1 MPGGREEAKMIERV
15 HGIDRH
21 KSFSTISVVNR
32 QGEEVQFE
40 GACREFGKY
49 VEGLGPTDAV
59 VLEASTGCFWWADQ
73 IEAKGARCFVVDPRK
88 FRIIK
93 DSWNKTDK
101 HDARNLAKALWVHV
115 VTGEFGIPTVNKP
128 AVVVRELRKL
138 FAQYCLLNRQIATHK
153 NNAQAIFVENGV
165 ELKRELKRRLF
176 APESGLGVL
185 KEMNISAASRICLEL
200 TLQVLWKVGAAKER
214 LATEILLGGEALKS
228 QVELLISIKGVTPL
242 IALAFL
248 ADVADIRRF
257 RTLRKM
263 NAYLGLVPR
272 ACNSGGKERPG
283 HITRESRKLTR
294 TILTQCVHHVA
305 ASSASLDRY
314 YQELREKRGTGRARI
329 AVIRKLCGMMR
340 RMLISGEQYRWMDQG
355 LYEKKLKQYARV
367 LKRGKEER
375 TAA

>member
-1 MPGGREEAKMIERV
+1 LAKGEEARMIERV

-21 KSFSTISVVNR
+21 KQFSTISVLNR
-32 QGEEVQFE
+32 QGEEVRFE
-40 GACREFGKY
+40 GACRELGAY
-49 VEGLGPTDAV
+49 VEGLGACDAV
-59 VLEASTGCFWWADQ
+59 VLEASTGSFWWADQ
-73 IEAKGARCFVVDPRK
+73 IEARGARCFVVDPRK

-128 AVVVRELRKL
+128 SAVVRELRRL
-138 FAQYCLLNRQIATHK
+138 FAQYCLLNRQLGMVK
-153 NNAQAIFVENGV
+153 NNAQAIFVDNGV
-165 ELKRELKRRLF
+165 ELKKAAKHQLF
-176 APESGLGVL
+176 AADSGLEFLRG
-185 KEMNISAASRICLEL
+185 MNVSAASHVSLEL
-200 TLQVLWKVGAAKER
+200 TLQVLWKVQEAKKR
-214 LATEILLGGEALKS
+214 LTAEILLAGEALKS

-248 ADVADIRRF
+248 ADVADVRRF

-272 ACNSGGKERPG
+272 ANNSGGKDRPG
-283 HITRESRKLTR
+283 HISRESRKLTR

-305 ASSASLDRY
+305 ASSPSLDRY

-340 RMLISGEQYRWMDQG
+340 RMLLSGEQYRWMDG
-355 LYEKKLKQYARV
+355 SLYAKKLGQYELV
-367 LKRGKEER
+367 LRRAKEER
-375 TAA
+375 PAA

>member
-1 MPGGREEAKMIERV
+1 MIERV

-21 KSFSTISVVNR
+21 KSFSAISVLNR
-32 QGEEVQFE
+32 GGEEVRFE
-40 GACREFGKY
+40 GACRDLGSY
-49 VEGLGPTDAV
+49 VEGLGPCEAA

-73 IEAKGARCFVVDPRK
+73 IEAKGAKCFIVDPHR

-115 VTGEFGIPTVNKP
+115 VTGEFGLPTVYKP
-128 AVVVRELRKL
+128 SAVVRELRRL
-138 FAQYCLLNRQIATHK
+138 FAQYCLLNRQVATLK
-153 NNAQAIFVENGV
+153 NNAQAIFVDNGV
-165 ELKRELKRRLF
+165 ELRKATRSRLF
-176 APESGLGVL
+176 AAESELESL
-185 KEMNISAASRICLEL
+185 KEMNVSAASRVCLEL
-200 TLQVLWKVGAAKER
+200 TLQVLGKVQEAKER
-214 LATEILLGGEALKS
+214 LAAEILAAGEPLKS
-228 QVELLISIKGVTPL
+228 QVELLITIKGVTPL

-248 ADVADIRRF
+248 ADVADVRRF

-272 ACNSGGKERPG
+272 ASNSGGKERPG

-340 RMLISGEQYRWMDQG
+340 RMLLSGEQYRWMDG
-355 LYEKKLKQYARV
+355 SLYAKKLRQYERV
-367 LKRGKEER
+367 LKRVKEER
-375 TAA
+375 SVA